1 MQTLSRLSGIPVEK
15 MTQADSKRYLN
26 LEAELHKRVIG
37 QDEAVSAI
45 SRAIRR
51 NQSGIRTGKRPIG
64 SFMFLGPTGVGKT
77 ELARLWRKF
86 SLMMSQLCFALT
98 CQNTWKNLRLSRL
111 NGAPPGYVGY
121 DEGGELTE
129 KVRNKP
135 LLSSPL

>member
-51 NQSGIRTGKRPIG
+51 NQSRYSYWKT
-64 SFMFLGPTGVGKT
+64 SDWFLHVPLGLLVLVRQNWP
-77 ELARLWRKF
+77 RHWRKF
-86 SLMMSQLCFALT
+86 SLMMSQLCFL
-98 CQNTWKNLRLSRL
+98 
-111 NGAPPGYVGY
+111 
-121 DEGGELTE
+121 
-129 KVRNKP
+129 
-135 LLSSPL
+135 

>member
-51 NQSGIRTGKRPIG
+51 NQSVFVLETSDWFLYVPRTHRCREDRIG
-64 SFMFLGPTGVGKT
+64 
-77 ELARLWRKF
+77 
-86 SLMMSQLCFALT
+86 
-98 CQNTWKNLRLSRL
+98 
-111 NGAPPGYVGY
+111 
-121 DEGGELTE
+121 
-129 KVRNKP
+129 
-135 LLSSPL
+135 